1 MPSVG
6 LVSLITLKT
15 GKLLTV
21 LNNSPSLQ
29 GEGKTLEKAI
39 FFTLEMHVFDCFF
52 QVNFCIKA
60 LLNHFSKSFLTS
72 LLFLF
77 IILEW
82 TDKEKVMEASPVFLD
97 WLDLLGAPDLPST
110 ANGWPSYK
118 TFSNSIFTMEPFLSP
133 CGHTHTIR
141 ITVSHISVP
150 IGFLTHQD
158 LQMPVQETKR
168 QGFDPCIGNLPW
180 RRAWQPSPVFLPGET
195 HGERSLVGYGP

>member
-180 RRAWQPSPVFLPGET
+180 RRAWQPSPVFLPGES

>member
-1 MPSVG
+1 
-6 LVSLITLKT
+6 
-15 GKLLTV
+15 
-21 LNNSPSLQ
+21 
-29 GEGKTLEKAI
+29 
-39 FFTLEMHVFDCFF
+39 MHVFDCFF

-180 RRAWQPSPVFLPGET
+180 RRAWQPSPVFLPGES
-195 HGERSLVGYGP
+195 HGERSLVGYSPWGRKELDRTEATKHVCLYHTFSVPL

>member
-168 QGFDPCIGNLPW
+168 QGFDPCSGNLPW
-180 RRAWQPSPVFLPGET
+180 RRAWQPSPVFLPGES